1 MKPETTSS
9 KGQVHP
15 SSSNAEK
22 VKPTVTNITRP
33 RPVRRLQRSALI
45 TRNSNTSSRSP
56 SSSRNFKAFDDSS
69 TPPQPS
75 KVAATALTDS
85 EHNVVPQKC
94 GVDTKKLPDYLAL
107 IYNFL
112 WFPYHCIVKVY
123 HGICFVISLPQK
135 ALDFTKFIA
144 SRPVVYATKAAEAI
158 EEHKEQVFLWLKDNI
173 EGFVNLCVDYHVGS
187 LIVLAFV
194 FWLFPIPNM
203 TYPLFSLLRLVL
215 GTLYPAYASYKAV
228 RTKNVREY
236 VSILN

>member
-1 MKPETTSS
+1 MPETTSS
-9 KGQVHP
+9 KGQP
-15 SSSNAEK
+15 PTSNTEK

-56 SSSRNFKAFDDSS
+56 SSSSRNLKAVDDSS
-69 TPPQPS
+69 NPPQPS
-75 KVAATALTDS
+75 KVAATDS
-85 EHNVVPQKC
+85 EHNVVIQKC
-94 GVDTKKLPDYLAL
+94 DTKKLPDYLAL

-135 ALDFTKFIA
+135 AVDFAHFIA
-144 SRPVVYATKAAEAI
+144 SRPVVYATKAAEVI
-158 EEHKEQVFLWLKDNI
+158 EENKAQVFLWLKDNI

-187 LIVLAFV
+187 LIVLAFI
-194 FWLFPIPNM
+194 FWLCPIPNM

-236 VSILN
+236 VSTLN